1 MGRRDPAAGIEGL
14 TVEREQELAT
24 LEESLAAAIEGAGS
38 TIVIEAAAGTG
49 KSRLLTVAVE
59 MARESG
65 MRVLGARA
73 SELEREFP
81 FGVAIQLL
89 GPLWT
94 SRGSDDRA
102 ALLGGPARAAGV
114 LLEGRLP
121 EEARSPGDQRY
132 PLIHSLF
139 QLASGLGSA
148 GPLVMLVDD
157 VHSSD
162 RQSLRF
168 LAYLADRLADL
179 PIVLVVAA
187 RAGEPAADQQ
197 ALTGL
202 MTAPTAV
209 ILRPAPITEAGIESL
224 VQAVFPAADR
234 PFTSAC
240 ARVTHGNPLLL
251 TELLAQLRAE
261 GRRPDSRTAESLT
274 DLTPDAIVHS
284 VVARLGAMPAEARE
298 LACAVSVL
306 GDGASLQ
313 HAARL
318 AGLDSEAAA
327 QAADGLAAVHMFC
340 PGEPLS
346 FVHPL
351 IRSAVADS
359 MAPLARGQAHRRA
372 ASMLR
377 EHNFTAEAVA
387 AHLLCAPAAADLDA
401 VITLRSA
408 ARAALATGSAESAA
422 RLLERALDEPPPPD
436 LRAEIL
442 AELAQAE
449 AMAGLPQAAERLT
462 EAMDLTENQER
473 RAELALSQWRALYGR
488 GSYREAAEVLDW
500 AMTELPIDDVALAAE
515 LDAAYVSA
523 ASLVPELRSEAPP
536 RRERMLRRLTETPTP
551 AQRAAVAHIAL
562 LDSMLGEPRSAVREL
577 VDVAWGDGALLED
590 ETVDG
595 LSWPLLAAALLF
607 TDELERDLEICDAA
621 LDDAR
626 GRDSPLANVTV
637 SLCRAW
643 PLYEQGRIAA
653 ATANAEAAL
662 DAHPNGS
669 SAHVRTAYGAL
680 ACCHLQRGALGPAET
695 ALATIEDQEIRESI
709 RYPFML
715 DVRAQLRIAQ
725 HRPEEALED
734 AIDAGKRLQS
744 EFASDSPGT
753 IAWRSTAALAQL
765 ALGEAERA
773 RELAQAELEI
783 AQRIGVTRVV
793 IRDLRV
799 LGLAAGGTA
808 GIELLTEA
816 VRIGQR
822 YPGRLEYVHALV
834 DLGAALRRANKREAA
849 RAPLR
854 KGLELSHR
862 GGASALAARAQT
874 ELTATGARPRRILLS
889 GVESLTPSER
899 RVADLAARGLTTR
912 QIAESL
918 SVTPKTIE
926 YHLRHTFQKLDI
938 SSRTQLTDALGG
950 AVQTTGARGPG
961 APDRRRYD
969 RRRADA

>member
-1 MGRRDPAAGIEGL
+1 
-14 TVEREQELAT
+14 
-24 LEESLAAAIEGAGS
+24 
-38 TIVIEAAAGTG
+38 
-49 KSRLLTVAVE
+49 
-59 MARESG
+59 

-94 SRGSDDRA
+94 SSDADERA
-102 ALLGGPARAAGV
+102 ALLVGPARAAGV
-114 LLEGRLP
+114 LLEGGLP
-121 EEARSPGDQRY
+121 EEARAPGDQRY

-139 QLASGLGSA
+139 RLASGLGSA

-157 VHSSD
+157 VHASD

-209 ILRPAPITEAGIESL
+209 ILRPRPLSEAGIESL
-224 VQAVFPAADR
+224 VHAVFPDADR

-240 ARVTHGNPLLL
+240 ARVTQGNPLLL
-251 TELLAQLRAE
+251 TELLAQLRAD

-284 VVARLGAMPAEARE
+284 VVARLGAMPAEARD

-318 AGLDSEAAA
+318 AELDSEAAA
-327 QAADGLAAVHMFC
+327 QAADGLAAVHVFC

-387 AHLLCAPAAADLDA
+387 AHLLCAPAAADPAA

-408 ARAALATGSAESAA
+408 ADQALATGSAESAA
-422 RLLERALDEPPPPD
+422 RLLERALAEPPPPD
-436 LRAEIL
+436 LRGEIL
-442 AELAQAE
+442 AELAHAE

-462 EAMDLTENQER
+462 EAIGLTENHER
-473 RAELALSQWRALYGR
+473 RAELVLSQWRGLYGR

-500 AMTELPIDDVALAAE
+500 AMSELPIDDVALAAE

-523 ASLVPELRSEAPP
+523 ASFVPELRSEAPA
-536 RRERMLRRLTETPTP
+536 RRERILRGLTETPTL
-551 AQRAAVAHIAL
+551 AQRAAVVHIAL

-577 VDVAWGDGALLED
+577 ADVAWGDGALLED
-590 ETVDG
+590 ETVD
-595 LSWPLLAAALLF
+595 SWPLLAAALLF

-626 GRDSPLANVTV
+626 DRDSPLANVTV

-662 DAHPNGS
+662 DAHPDGS

-680 ACCHLQRGALGPAET
+680 ACCHLQRGALEPAET
-695 ALATIEDQEIRESI
+695 ALATIEDHAIRESI

-734 AIDAGKRLQS
+734 AIDAGKRMQS
-744 EFASDSPGT
+744 DFASDSPGT
-753 IAWRSTAALAQL
+753 IAWRSTAALAHL
-765 ALGEAERA
+765 ALGEAGRA
-773 RELAQAELEI
+773 RELAEAELEI

-799 LGLAAGGTA
+799 LGLAAGGSA
-808 GIELLTEA
+808 GVELLTEA
-816 VRIGQR
+816 VRIGER
-822 YPGRLEYVHALV
+822 YPGRLEYIRALV

-849 RAPLR
+849 REPLR
-854 KGLELSHR
+854 QGLELSQR
-862 GGASALAARAQT
+862 GGATALAARART
-874 ELTATGARPRRILLS
+874 ELTATGARPRR
-889 GVESLTPSER
+889 
-899 RVADLAARGLTTR
+899 
-912 QIAESL
+912 
-918 SVTPKTIE
+918 
-926 YHLRHTFQKLDI
+926 
-938 SSRTQLTDALGG
+938 
-950 AVQTTGARGPG
+950 
-961 APDRRRYD
+961 
-969 RRRADA
+969 